1 MKTRKFG
8 GAGVE
13 IPEIV
18 FGGGRV
24 GGILIFAD
32 DDTRRAAVRR
42 ALDSGID
49 WFDTAMSYGNGKSE
63 EALGWLL
70 EEVPETPR
78 VSTKV
83 TIDLDR
89 LDDIPGQIEKS
100 VHASLTRLRMDSV
113 ELLQLHGQIEAEPG
127 GRAIAGDDILKPG
140 GVLDGME
147 RMRDQGITRHLGLTA
162 LGDAGQI
169 CKVIDSGRFDS
180 AQVYYNM
187 INPSAAQ
194 AMPPGWTGHD
204 FSGVMAACRTHGMA
218 VMAIRI
224 FAAGY
229 LATAERQGRESIL
242 TKNTVAEEEERKA
255 QAVFD
260 TLGDQYGTRAQTATR
275 FVLSNPDVSCAVVGL
290 AEIGHLDEA
299 VAAMEM
305 GALPEPAM
313 LHLNELCTSD
323 FGRL

>member
-1 MKTRKFG
+1 MKYRKFG
-8 GAGVE
+8 TTGLEV
-13 IPEIV
+13 PEIV

-24 GGILIFAD
+24 GGILILAD
-32 DDTRRAAVRR
+32 DDARRAAVRR
-42 ALDSGID
+42 ALDLGID

-83 TIDLDR
+83 TIDPAR
-89 LDDIPGQIEKS
+89 LDDISGQIEDS

-113 ELLQLHGQIEAEPG
+113 ELLQLHGQIEAETG
-127 GRAIAGDDILKPG
+127 GRAIGLDYILSAG
-140 GVLDGME
+140 GVLDGLE
-147 RMRDQGITRHLGLTA
+147 RLRDQGLARHLGITA
-162 LGDAGQI
+162 LGDATQI
-169 CKVIDSGRFDS
+169 RKVIDTGRLDS

-204 FSGVMAACRTHGMA
+204 FGGVMAACRANGMA

-229 LATAERQGRESIL
+229 LATADRQGRESIL
-242 TKNTVAEEEERKA
+242 TKNTSADEEERKA
-255 QAVFD
+255 TAVFAA
-260 TLGDQYGTRAQTATR
+260 LGDEFGVRAQTATR
-275 FVLSNPDVSCAVVGL
+275 FALSNPDVSCAVVGL
-290 AEIGHLDEA
+290 AEIGHLDD
-299 VAAMEM
+299 AAAAAEM
-305 GALPEPAM
+305 GPLPDDALSRLAALYPT
-313 LHLNELCTSD
+313 N
-323 FGRL
+323 FGAG